1 MTNELP
7 ATVTAERRGHVFLLG
22 INRPAEDNRVDPPTF
37 SGLGRALYKYEHD
50 ATLRAAVL
58 FGHGPNFCSGLDVAA
73 WVPVIAEGKFDP
85 TASGTINP
93 LQISAPRLSKP
104 LICVA
109 HGNTFFMGHEL
120 FLASD
125 IRVAAQDTV
134 FSQSEAHR
142 AVFAGGGATVRFT
155 REAGW
160 GQAMRYLLTGDT
172 WSAEEGYRMSIVS
185 EIAPTQDAAL
195 TLGIDFAEKIA
206 RAAPLSITATLAS
219 AHQAID
225 ESEEAAFAALAPTF
239 SKLTEAED
247 FQERVRS
254 LGEGRAPIYQGR

>member
-1 MTNELP
+1 MTNDIS
-7 ATVTAERRGHVFLLG
+7 ATVTTERRGHVFLLG
-22 INRPAEDNRVDPPTF
+22 INRPDEENRVDPPTF
-37 SGLGRALYKYEHD
+37 SALGRALYEYQHD
-50 ATLRAAVL
+50 TTLRAAVL
-58 FGHGPNFCSGLDVAA
+58 FGHGPNFCLGLDVAA
-73 WVPVIAEGKFDP
+73 WAPVIAEGKFDP
-85 TASGTINP
+85 TAPGTINP
-93 LQISAPRLSKP
+93 LQIAAPKLSKP

-125 IRVAAQDTV
+125 VRVAAQDTV

-172 WSAEEGYRMSIVS
+172 WSAEEGRRMSIVS
-185 EIAPTQDAAL
+185 DIAPTQDAAFAL
-195 TLGIDFAEKIA
+195 AVALAEKIA
-206 RAAPLSITATLAS
+206 RAAPLSIVATLAS

-239 SKLTEAED
+239 SRLTDAED
-247 FQERVRS
+247 FQERIRS
-254 LGEGRAPIYQGR
+254 LGEGQAPIYQGR